1 MISLFVLVAAELLCY
16 KLKLYHTHTIYII
29 ILNGLYFGFMASKL
43 IVCNM
48 SKKKIE
54 NFAWDNLVYLIAIIF
69 CIIADS
75 VQVELVVIPAAAL
88 LLIFRYAYYMIS
100 ITIQLMKYLNISF

>member
-1 MISLFVLVAAELLCY
+1 
-16 KLKLYHTHTIYII
+16 
-29 ILNGLYFGFMASKL
+29 
-43 IVCNM
+43 M